1 MNWNDGYVSNI
12 DYPAAFFREQSP
24 THLSFACV
32 LNGYEPVP
40 LDGHFTYME
49 LGAGQGLTA
58 NILAASHPRGEFYAV
73 DFSPSQVA
81 ASRQLSAAAQLNNL
95 TLLENS
101 FAELAAGKVALPQL
115 DFITMYGVYS
125 WVDADNRRHIADFI
139 NRYLK
144 PGGIVYLNYNAM
156 PGWTAALPLQRLI
169 LEYAQRD
176 SHPRP
181 QQVEHVRALV
191 GGLVDS
197 GADFFKGNPD
207 LQYRI
212 DSLMRDKA
220 HYLAHEYM
228 STGWRPLYHAD
239 VVRDMASAKL
249 DYIGSGELS
258 RSFPQLFLT
267 PEQLD
272 LLQTVPDPA
281 LRETIKDYLT
291 NTSFREDIF
300 VRGARRMTPARQ
312 EHWLRQVGLALTA
325 LPGQATLALKLAIG
339 NIEVD
344 AATYQP
350 VLDALALRPHTLDE
364 LAALPA
370 LAGCSLLQ
378 IGEMAALLTASDQA
392 SAYFTRAAA
401 TVPDAARKMNAAV
414 AQASLFG
421 DQYQAL
427 ASPLL
432 GNGLK
437 SGLVQ
442 RLVYGLLQ
450 QEAEPADTVSWA
462 RRIGAILRSQGLHL
476 SKDGKAL
483 VDEDDMHAELCYLTE
498 AIVRQRAPVWR
509 ALHML

>member
-40 LDGHFTYME
+40 LDGPFTYME

-58 NILAASHPRGEFYAV
+58 NILAASHPQGEFYAV

-81 ASRQLSAAAQLNNL
+81 ASRQLAAAAQLDNL

-101 FAELAAGKVALPQL
+101 FAELAAGAVDLPQL

-125 WVDADNRRHIADFI
+125 WVDADNRQHIVDFI
-139 NRYLK
+139 KRYLK
-144 PGGIVYLNYNAM
+144 PGGVVYLNYNAM

-176 SHPRP
+176 SHPRQ

-197 GADFFKGNPD
+197 GAEFFKGKPD
-207 LQYRI
+207 LQYRV

-228 STGWRPLYHAD
+228 SSGWRPLYHAD
-239 VVRDMASAKL
+239 VVRDMAGAKL

-258 RSFPQLFLT
+258 RSFPELFLT
-267 PEQLD
+267 PDQLE
-272 LLQTVPDPA
+272 LLQTVPDAA

-291 NTSFREDIF
+291 NTSFREDVF

-325 LPGQATLALKLAIG
+325 LPGQTTLSLKLAIG
-339 NIEVD
+339 NVEVD

-350 VLDALALRPHTLDE
+350 LLDALALRPHSLAE
-364 LAALPA
+364 LAELPA
-370 LAGCSLLQ
+370 LAGCGLRR

-392 SAYFTRAAA
+392 SAYFLDAAA
-401 TVPDAARKMNAAV
+401 AAEPARKMNSAV
-414 AQASLFG
+414 AQASQFG

-442 RLVYGLLQ
+442 RLVYGLMR
-450 QEAEPADTVSWA
+450 ESPAPADTTGWA
-462 RRIGAILRSQGLHL
+462 GRIGAILSSQGLHL
-476 SKDGKAL
+476 SKDGKRL
-483 VDEDDMHAELCYLTE
+483 DEPDAIHAELCYLTD

-509 ALHML
+509 ALRML